1 MKRSSELNYSSKHPF
16 RTLYYLLSENK
27 PRILFAF
34 IFFCI
39 KHSPVWVFPIIA
51 ANIINIANNSSKY
64 PITDIWKNLVVIS
77 ILLLQNI
84 PMNMLFVRLFS
95 KTLRDLEARL
105 RNALIRRI
113 HQLSIAFHKEYKSG
127 KLHSKILRD
136 VEAVVML
143 ARQFWHS
150 GIVGI
155 LNISA
160 ALIITFTRHPSMVLF
175 YLITIPLG
183 AILVRTFSSKLQ
195 LSNLQFRNVI
205 EGMSAAVSEMINM
218 LPISRAHGVE
228 KDEVKK
234 MDRKL
239 NKIKARGL
247 RLDFFT
253 GLFGAFAY
261 VSFQIFRVSCLGVTG
276 YLAYK
281 GKISVGDIALYQFFF
296 MMIMRSVTIIL
307 NSYPMLTKGFDS
319 IRSIGEILE
328 CPDIE
333 ENKGKKQIEKV
344 IGSFK
349 FDSIDFIYKTTKTHA
364 IRSFSLNVKP
374 GECIAFVGES
384 GAGKSTLMNLVIG
397 FYRPLKG
404 KILLDNRD
412 MNSLDLR
419 TYRKFLSV
427 VPQNTVLFS
436 GSVRENITFGISNVK
451 EKEIKKAVKMANAE
465 EFINKLPHG
474 LDTSLGEYGNRLS
487 GGQRQRIA
495 IARAFIRNPKV
506 IIFDEAT
513 SHLDL
518 FSEKQIQEA
527 MQRLARK
534 RTTFIVAHRLSTI
547 RNADRIVVLKKG
559 RCVETGSFNQL
570 IAKKGEF
577 FRLRSLQK

>member
-105 RNALIRRI
+105 RHALIRRI

-239 NKIKARGL
+239 NKIKTRGL

-253 GLFGAFAY
+253 GLFGALAY

-364 IRSFSLNVKP
+364 IKSFSLNVKP

-451 EKEIKKAVKMANAE
+451 EKELKKAVKMANAE

>member
-105 RNALIRRI
+105 RHALIRRI

-239 NKIKARGL
+239 NKIKTRGL

-253 GLFGAFAY
+253 GLFGALAY

-364 IRSFSLNVKP
+364 IKSFSLNVKP